1 MTDGL
6 AAPPRRERPVT
17 RAMLRP
23 NRRLSDL
30 GRRPWEAGTT
40 PDLPV
45 CLIDDDAM
53 ARSWLRLSLRDSE
66 FRVAT
71 EAATAAEALEL
82 LETRRP
88 VLLVIDHRLPDADG
102 TELVR
107 ELRRRGVTAPAV
119 LTATG
124 SEPGLNEAARDAGAQ
139 GTLLKTGSPAEL
151 LEALRSV
158 QTGEEA
164 FDPRHPTRH
173 PVCSKL
179 TRRERE
185 VLALVAVG
193 ATNGEIASL
202 LGIGIETVKTLLR
215 RTFAKLGVHRR
226 VQAVWA
232 ARELGI
238 V

>member
-1 MTDGL
+1 V
-6 AAPPRRERPVT
+6 A
-17 RAMLRP
+17 RP
-23 NRRLSDL
+23 NRRLGDF
-30 GRRPWEAGTT
+30 GRRPSEPGTT

-71 EAATAAEALEL
+71 EAETAEEALEL
-82 LETRRP
+82 LATRRP
-88 VLLVIDHRLPDADG
+88 ILLLIDHRLPDASG

-107 ELRRRGVTAPAV
+107 ELRHRGVTAPAV
-119 LTATG
+119 LLATNPD
-124 SEPGLNEAARDAGAQ
+124 PGLNEAARDAGAQ
-139 GTLLKTGSPAEL
+139 GTLLKTGSPSEL
-151 LEALRSV
+151 LEALR
-158 QTGEEA
+158 TLHEGEDT
-164 FDPRHPTRH
+164 FDTRH
-173 PVCSKL
+173 PRRHPISSTL
-179 TRRERE
+179 TPRERE
-185 VLALVAVG
+185 VLALVAEG
-193 ATNGEIASL
+193 ATNSEIASL

-215 RTFAKLGVHRR
+215 RTFAKLGVQRR

>member
-1 MTDGL
+1 
-6 AAPPRRERPVT
+6 
-17 RAMLRP
+17 
-23 NRRLSDL
+23 
-30 GRRPWEAGTT
+30 
-40 PDLPV
+40 
-45 CLIDDDAM
+45 M

-88 VLLVIDHRLPDADG
+88 MLLLIDNRLPDAGG

-119 LTATG
+119 LMATG
-124 SEPGLNEAARDAGAQ
+124 SEPGLNESAREAGAN

-164 FDPRHPTRH
+164 FDARHPTRH

-185 VLALVAVG
+185 VLALVAEG
-193 ATNGEIASL
+193 ATNGEIASV

-215 RTFAKLGVHRR
+215 RTFAKLGVQRR
-226 VQAVWA
+226 VHAVWA